1 MKALKVKNFVGATYF
16 SGSIN
21 KTFSDYFTD
30 AGFKVKA
37 MAGIDVPFEKVQ
49 ELPAEMIYGHIKR
62 EFLKARGGDAIYMLG
77 SGWRTL
83 SIIDT
88 LEQDLGVPVIH
99 PVTARVWEIQ
109 IRLNVNEP
117 RGGYGVLLS
126 ELP

>member
-1 MKALKVKNFVGATYF
+1 
-16 SGSIN
+16 
-21 KTFSDYFTD
+21 
-30 AGFKVKA
+30 
-37 MAGIDVPFEKVQ
+37 
-49 ELPAEMIYGHIKR
+49 
-62 EFLKARGGDAIYMLG
+62 MLG